1 MDELIKLRSQIDGID
16 AQIIEL
22 FQRRMD
28 VSAGVARYKLS
39 RGLPVLDAAREE
51 QKLADISA
59 ACRPE
64 LAEYVTGLY
73 RAIFSLSR
81 ERQQR
86 MLDAA
91 NARFGLLGEKLGHSY
106 SPQIHALLYDNE

>member
-51 QKLADISA
+51 QKLADIA
-59 ACRPE
+59 ADRPPDQ
-64 LAEYVTGLY
+64 AEEDTGL
-73 RAIFSLSR
+73 
-81 ERQQR
+81 
-86 MLDAA
+86 
-91 NARFGLLGEKLGHSY
+91 
-106 SPQIHALLYDNE
+106 